1 MATRG
6 QIKAFN
12 QTRSVR
18 NPASLCYAPSLSLN
32 FDQTGN
38 VTACCFNREYVLGSY
53 PQNTIDEI
61 WSGEKTK
68 KLRDSLASNNL
79 GMGCGLCD
87 RMITENNY
95 DSVLINHFDDYVP
108 LIKKQKDKQAGKGL
122 IESLLRP
129 FSRSQEDE
137 SSAAPLVFE
146 FEISNSCNLECIMCG
161 GKWSSAIRKNREKL
175 PPLKSPYDKEFVN
188 QVKKYLPQLAR
199 ANFLGGEPFL
209 IGPYYD
215 IWEAI
220 IEVNP
225 KVDVGI
231 TSNGTVLSAR
241 ARAIIEGLPNC
252 RITLSIDSLN
262 KNTWESIR
270 RTGCF
275 EDLESNIDWLLE
287 SKKLKSFSVCPM
299 IQNWKEI
306 PDIMRFC
313 DRNELD
319 IYFNVVY
326 GPLGGKLAGIHKP
339 EDNTLSETT
348 ELLPDVSLQTMD
360 NTELDEVIELYSKQT
375 FPKQLQVQLEHLI
388 AQLKSWKIQNKE

>member
-1 MATRG
+1 MATIE

-18 NPASLCYAPSLSLN
+18 NSAYLCYAPVLSLN

-38 VTACCFNREYVLGSY
+38 VTACCFNRQYVLGSY
-53 PQNTIDEI
+53 PENTIDEI
-61 WSGEKTK
+61 WSGEKVK
-68 KLRDSLASNNL
+68 KLRDSLASNKL
-79 GMGCGLCD
+79 ELGCGLCD
-87 RMITENNY
+87 RMIVERNFE
-95 DSVLINHFDDYVP
+95 SVLINHFDDYVP
-108 LIKKQKDKQAGKGL
+108 LIKDQQVKPENNGL
-122 IESLLRP
+122 L
-129 FSRSQEDE
+129 
-137 SSAAPLVFE
+137 SSILGSFYRKKEEKPNQAPLVFE
-146 FEISNSCNLECIMCG
+146 FEISNHCNLECIMCG

-188 QVKKYLPQLAR
+188 QVKNYLPQLAR

-225 KVDVGI
+225 NVDVGI
-231 TSNGTVLSAR
+231 TSNGTMLSSR
-241 ARAIIEGLPNC
+241 ARGIIERLPNC

-262 KNTWESIR
+262 KSTWESIR
-270 RTGCF
+270 RNGCF
-275 EDLESNIDWLLE
+275 EDLENNIHWLLG

-313 DRNELD
+313 DKNDLD

-326 GPLGGKLAGIHKP
+326 GPLGGKLEGVHKFNSI
-339 EDNTLSETT
+339 ESGSAT
-348 ELLPDVSLQTMD
+348 ELLPDVSLQTMGQS
-360 NTELDEVIELYSKQT
+360 ELDEVIELYSKQT
-375 FPKQLQVQLEHLI
+375 FPKHLQIQLQHLI
-388 AQLKSWKIQNKE
+388 AQLKSWRAQKKE

>member
-1 MATRG
+1 MPNRE

-18 NPASLCYAPSLSLN
+18 NPAYLCYAPALSLN

-38 VTACCFNREYVLGSY
+38 ITACCFNREYVLGSY

-61 WSGEKTK
+61 WSGDKIK
-68 KLRDSLASNNL
+68 KLRDSLASNKL
-79 GMGCGLCD
+79 EMGCGLCE
-87 RMITENNY
+87 RMIVENNY

-108 LIKKQKDKQAGKGL
+108 LIKEQNGKPASNRL
-122 IESLLRP
+122 IDSLLRS
-129 FSRSQEDE
+129 FSRNQQQEMIT
-137 SSAAPLVFE
+137 APLVFE
-146 FEISNSCNLECIMCG
+146 FEISNHCNLECIMCG

-175 PPLKSPYDKEFVN
+175 PPLRSPYDKEFVN

-231 TSNGTVLSAR
+231 TSNGTMLSSR
-241 ARAIIEGLPNC
+241 ARTIIEGLPNC
-252 RITLSIDSLN
+252 RITLSIDSLS
-262 KNTWESIR
+262 KNSWESIR
-270 RTGCF
+270 RNGCF
-275 EDLESNIDWLLE
+275 EDLESNIEWLLA

-313 DRNELD
+313 DRNDLD

-339 EDNTLSETT
+339 EDNTLSEAT

-360 NTELDEVIELYSKQT
+360 NTELEAVIELYSKQT
-375 FPKQLQVQLEHLI
+375 FPKRLQVQLEHLI
-388 AQLKSWKIQNKE
+388 AQLKSWRAQKKE

>member
-1 MATRG
+1 MASRE

-12 QTRSVR
+12 QSRSVR
-18 NPASLCYAPSLSLN
+18 NPAYLCYAPALSLN

-38 VTACCFNREYVLGSY
+38 VTACCFNRQYVLGSY
-53 PQNTIDEI
+53 PQNTIDAI
-61 WSGEKTK
+61 WSGEKIK
-68 KLRDSLASNNL
+68 ELRESLASNNL
-79 GMGCGLCD
+79 AKGCGLCD
-87 RMITENNY
+87 RMIEENNY

-108 LIKKQKDKQAGKGL
+108 LIKKQNSQQASTGL
-122 IESLLRP
+122 IDSLLRT
-129 FSRSQEDE
+129 FSRNKEGEPD
-137 SSAAPLVFE
+137 AAPLVFE
-146 FEISNSCNLECIMCG
+146 FEISNHCNLECIMCG

-175 PPLKSPYDKEFVN
+175 PPLRSPYDKEFVN

-231 TSNGTVLSAR
+231 TSNGTMLSSR
-241 ARAIIEGLPNC
+241 ARAIIQGLPNC
-252 RITLSIDSLN
+252 RITLSIDSLT

-270 RTGCF
+270 RNGHF
-275 EDLESNIDWLLE
+275 EDLESNIEWLLS

-306 PDIMRFC
+306 PDIMKFC
-313 DRNELD
+313 DKNDLD

-326 GPLGGKLAGIHKP
+326 GPLGGKVNGIHKQN
-339 EDNTLSETT
+339 NTASDTK
-348 ELLPDVSLQTMD
+348 ELLPDVSLQTMER
-360 NTELDEVIELYSKQT
+360 TEFDEVIELYSNQR
-375 FPKQLQVQLEHLI
+375 FPKHLQVQLEHLI
-388 AQLKSWKIQNKE
+388 AQLKAWRAQKQE